1 MQMVLSTANSPH
13 TRRLSVH
20 APGPHAHFLTPAR
33 DVDVDT
39 TVREASARGEQG
51 KYSSQVELERGKGA
65 KAISPVEQP
74 RE

>member
-13 TRRLSVH
+13 TRGLSVH
-20 APGPHAHFLTPAR
+20 APGPHVPFLTPAR
-33 DVDVDT
+33 DADADT
-39 TVREASARGEQG
+39 TARQASARGYQG

-65 KAISPVEQP
+65 KAISPVEHP